1 MKALQIIGAGQF
13 RIVDADMPDLQDH
26 QVLVEIQMVSTCP
39 RWDIN
44 MMAGR
49 DMFNYAK
56 APEYPLPIG
65 FPGHEMAGVVKAVGP
80 GVYRF
85 AVGDR
90 VAALEHIVPK
100 GAYAEYAAY
109 REEELI
115 KLPDS
120 ITFKQAVSFELLK
133 CVAIGIMQLGDLKG
147 KSVLISGLGPA
158 GILAVQVAR
167 LWGASHV
174 VGIDVSESRIQYVR
188 NLGLGTVMHAN
199 ELQDLRF
206 ELGYD
211 CVGAA
216 SSVQN
221 VLAHVNEHVVI
232 FGVLHGDITYPEAL
246 WARGTKLES
255 YKYRPVGLRDHQLLI
270 DLVVNK
276 GLNTECLQTHHA
288 SFADYGQA
296 IELLNR
302 QEAIK
307 AFFFPQADFQSLG
320 DHLGQS
326 AAASNRTT
334 TLRQDG

>member
-174 VGIDVSESRIQYVR
+174 VGIDVSESGIQYVR

-334 TLRQDG
+334 ALRQDG

>member
-13 RIVDADMPDLQDH
+13 RIVDVDMPDLQDH

-49 DMFNYAK
+49 DMFNYAES
-56 APEYPLPIG
+56 PDYPLPVG
-65 FPGHEMAGVVKAVGP
+65 FPGHEMAGVVKAVGA

-115 KLPDS
+115 KLPDNIS
-120 ITFKQAVSFELLK
+120 FKQAVSFELLK
-133 CVAIGIMQLGDLKG
+133 CVAIGLMQLGDLKG
-147 KSVLISGLGPA
+147 KSVLVSGLGPA
-158 GILAVQVAR
+158 GILAIQVAR

-174 VGIDVSESRIQYVR
+174 VGVDVSERRLQFVR
-188 NLGLGTVMHAN
+188 NLDLGTVMHAD
-199 ELQDLRF
+199 ELGDLRF

-232 FGVLHGDITYPEAL
+232 FGVLRGDITYPEAL
-246 WARGTKLES
+246 WAKGTKLES
-255 YKYRPVGLRDHQLLI
+255 YKYRPVGPRDHQLLI

-276 GLNTECLQTHHA
+276 GLNTECLQTHHLA
-288 SFADYGQA
+288 FKEYDQA
-296 IELLNR
+296 VELLNR
-302 QEAIK
+302 QDAIK
-307 AFFFPQADFQSLG
+307 AFFCPETDFISDG
-320 DHLGQS
+320 DQ
-326 AAASNRTT
+326 
-334 TLRQDG
+334 LRQDN